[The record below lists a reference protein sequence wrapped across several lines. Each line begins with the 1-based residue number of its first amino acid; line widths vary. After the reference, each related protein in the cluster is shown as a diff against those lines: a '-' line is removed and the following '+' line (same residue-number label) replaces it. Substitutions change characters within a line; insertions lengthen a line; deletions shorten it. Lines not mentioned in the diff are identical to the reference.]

1 MKNYRTTITLPVE
14 VYRKMKVQAAYQNK
28 SVSRFIR
35 DLAQGIN
42 TIQETK
48 SLTLP
53 FGKYQL
59 KDKGS
64 VQRRDIYETYLR
76 RKVSD

>member
-1 MKNYRTTITLPVE
+1 MKNYRTTITLPTE
-14 VYRKMKVQAAYQNK
+14 VYRKTKVRAAYQNK

-35 DLAQGIN
+35 DLIQGIN
-42 TIQETK
+42 PARELKTPK
-48 SLTLP
+48 LP

-64 VQRRDIYETYLR
+64 VRRQDIYGTYLAN
-76 RKVSD
+76 KVSD